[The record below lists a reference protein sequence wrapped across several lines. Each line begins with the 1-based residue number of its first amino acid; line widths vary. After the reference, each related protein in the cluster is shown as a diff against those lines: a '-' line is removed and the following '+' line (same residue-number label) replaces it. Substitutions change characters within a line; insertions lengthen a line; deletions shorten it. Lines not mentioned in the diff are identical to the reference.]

1 MPGVTF
7 DGPLWMV
14 GHEVAASGE
23 MRERGMWRL
32 VWVFGL
38 VQASQAQELQ
48 INEAPYDE
56 IKALEPVIETFQT
69 HAQAQ
74 IRTELRIEKAR
85 IGQILAG
92 QTLRNRAGR
101 GLDDHWVLERRVP
114 ELPLSLTTGSAGTVA
129 AVVYDGAFDGFALA
143 GFGPE
148 QHGGGRMRLGTGIV
162 TILFDEPQCL
172 FGLRTWL
179 DGAQDNIVMRNYPEG
194 NLNVILWNEAGQE
207 LADFRRYL
215 DQGLLE
221 IAYIQSAGSYPE
233 IKAVTIQNLDPEG
246 IGIDEIL
253 YAPMCPMIVS

>member
-1 MPGVTF
+1 MRCAIV
-7 DGPLWMV
+7 V
-14 GHEVAASGE
+14 GIWVGLGHAA
-23 MRERGMWRL
+23 
-32 VWVFGL
+32 F
-38 VQASQAQELQ
+38 AQELQ

-69 HAQAQ
+69 HAQAA
-74 IRTELRIEKAR
+74 IRSELRIEKAR

-101 GLDDHWVLERRVP
+101 GLDDHWVLDRRAS
-114 ELPLSLTTGSAGTVA
+114 ELPLSLSTGSSGTVA

-143 GFGPE
+143 GIGPE

-179 DGAQDNIVMRNYPEG
+179 DGAQDNIVMRDYPEG

-215 DQGLLE
+215 DQGILE
-221 IAYIQSAGSYPE
+221 IGYIQSAGSYPE
-233 IKAVTIQNLDPEG
+233 IMAVTIQNLDPEG

-253 YAPMCPMIVS
+253 YAPMCPMIISGLPGAGRAG